1 MQVTETQSEGLQ
13 HTFEI
18 TVPADDIQTRVDSK
32 LAELAKTVNLPGFR
46 PGKVPVALMKQ
57 RYGQNVMGEV
67 LEQTVNE
74 STQQAMNDR
83 ELRPAGRPKVEIVTF
98 EDGKDLVYK
107 VEAEVLPDVEPMDFA
122 SMEIER
128 LVIEVDE
135 EQMTET
141 LQRIAEANKTSKDL
155 DEPRPAA
162 EGDLVTI
169 DFDGTVDGEAREGM
183 KGEDMRLE
191 LGSGQFIPGFEDQ
204 LIGASADE
212 DREVTVTFPE
222 EYPAEDL
229 QGKEAVFKV
238 KVKKIEESVALPIDD
253 SLAQA
258 VGEETLESLRGKVRE
273 RMDEDFANL
282 TGGFLKR
289 KVLDRLADGHD
300 FPVPPGMLEAEFNAI
315 WEQIEEDRKND
326 RLDEEDKDKSEEELK
341 ADYGQIAERRVRLGL
356 LLSEI
361 AQRNSIEVSPDELN
375 QAVMAEV
382 RRYPGQE
389 QQVIEYFRNSQEA
402 LANLRAP
409 LFEQK
414 VIDHIVE
421 QAQVTERKVSQD
433 EFKALMEAEDKAES
447 KAGEEKGEET
457 APKKTANKKQPAKA
471 KKDDEGEAEAAA
483 D

>member
-13 HTFEI
+13 RTFEI
-18 TVPADDIQTRVDSK
+18 TVPAGDIQSRVDSK

-57 RYGQNVMGEV
+57 RYGQSVMGEV

-83 ELRPAGRPKVEIVTF
+83 ELRPAGRPKVEIVSF
-98 EDGKDLVYK
+98 EDGQDLTYK
-107 VEAEVLPDVEPMDFA
+107 VEAEILPEVEPMDFTTL
-122 SMEIER
+122 ELER
-128 LVIEVDE
+128 LVIEVSE
-135 EQMTET
+135 EQLTEA
-141 LQRIAEANKTSKDL
+141 LQRIADHNKTSKDL
-155 DEPRPAA
+155 DEPRPA
-162 EGDLVTI
+162 ESGDLVTI
-169 DFDGTVDGEAREGM
+169 DFEGTVDGEAREGM

-191 LGSGQFIPGFEDQ
+191 LGSGHFIPGFEDQ

-212 DREVTVTFPE
+212 EREVTVTFPE
-222 EYPAEDL
+222 AYPAEDL

-238 KVKKIEESVALPIDD
+238 KVKKIEESVALPLDD

-258 VGEETLESLRGKVRE
+258 VGEETIESLRGRVRE
-273 RMDEDFANL
+273 GMERELEGVTKNH
-282 TGGFLKR
+282 LKR
-289 KVLDRLADGHD
+289 KVLDRLAEGHD

-315 WEQIEEDRKND
+315 WEQIEHDREHGH
-326 RLDEEDKDKSEEELK
+326 LDEEDKDKSEEELK
-341 ADYGQIAERRVRLGL
+341 ADYGKIAERRVRLGL

-361 AQRNSIEVSPDELN
+361 AQRNDIQVSPDELN

-409 LFEQK
+409 IFEQK

-421 QAQVTERKVSQD
+421 QAQVTDRKVSRE
-433 EFKALMEAEDKAES
+433 EFQAEVEAEDAKES
-447 KAGEEKGEET
+447 SEES
-457 APKKTANKKQPAKA
+457 AS
-471 KKDDEGEAEAAA
+471 
-483 D
+483 